1 MDRSARLE
9 KQFVAMINGKQS
21 LTQANFTNFIDAIL
35 AQTDAGAAAAC
46 VNRLVSSKA
55 GLSSLQSCMRYELS
69 PSFHNGRAA
78 LLMKYLQD
86 PDLVVING
94 GDYLHRIVHA
104 IVEPPIFWHSFSQ
117 NFRDGKLIQAGQ
129 LAFGWLLF
137 QRVSMSLRKVYQLT
151 TSAAEDDMLE
161 MLKKSPYP
169 EVQDY
174 AGRIASL
181 LPSADNTSVK
191 AVFCAGGR
199 HDNDFADYREVEI
212 LPTAGEIRC
221 SERPFLLQKSSIDD
235 TQSGDDR
242 LGLYLDNEFRLLR
255 EDMLHEMKDE
265 LAIVAGTKKGRCRSL
280 IIDGLRYHGIN
291 FGPDNRRSE
300 WALEFIC
307 SEDVLHMPKK
317 KNASVHAPSVH
328 ARKAYLTSNHTRPFR
343 HLAWSCLMIDNE
355 ITAFPTLNRDEDLL
369 ARNPSV
375 VVLSI
380 DERST
385 ERTVSR
391 LKKAKDVRLIV
402 LDTAVFSFEPILK
415 ALQGTLELS
424 LQQEL
429 LHWKETDALEAP
441 RDTPK
446 RIADLIRKDPK
457 QELKQILNTAKSIKL
472 DASQHTSLLAAL
484 DQRVSLIQG
493 PPGTGKSF
501 IGALLAKILHD
512 NTDQKLLVV
521 CYTNHALD
529 QFLEDLLDIGIPS
542 DSIVRLG
549 GKSTARTAPLSLLNY
564 RKGRS
569 HRFDGYERLSIDAL
583 KSDAE
588 TDIQTLSTKF
598 GKFMNRRLDWKDLLE
613 YLEFEDPEVYFY
625 FCVPRG
631 EDGMTQVGWNGR
643 RVPETYLIG
652 RWINGKSCGM
662 YHQFSKSPIWS
673 KPPPER
679 HAILQQWISAM
690 DAEILTEFT
699 SRASRY
705 NASVKR
711 LSYLFSKK
719 DNAVISNKRIIG
731 CTTTAAAKY
740 NRQIQEACPAVL
752 LVEEAGEIL
761 ESHIITAMNPKTDQ
775 LVLIGDHKQLRPKVN
790 NYNLTVEKGEGYDL
804 NMSLFERLVLKGY
817 PHHTLTQQHRMRPEI
832 SSFVR
837 ELTYPDLVDAPKT
850 QNRPVIKGLQDFVIF
865 LNHAHPEGEIGQVS
879 ERRDMNATTSK
890 QNDFEVGMVV
900 KTLKYLAQ
908 QGYGTDSVTILTP
921 YLGQLHRLRRA
932 LADGKE
938 VDPVL
943 NDLDSYDL
951 IQAGLVSAAYAQ
963 VSKKPVRLATI
974 DNYQGEESDIII
986 ASLTRSNPE
995 HNIGFMSSPERLNVL
1010 LSRARN
1016 ALILIGNS
1024 DTFTNSRQGGVLWT
1038 RLLDMLKAKGHV
1050 YDGLP
1055 IKCERHP
1062 DRTALLK
1069 TTEDFENEAPDGGC
1083 KEPCGTR
1090 LNCGVHDCP
1099 SKCHQ
1104 LADHSKMDCKAFVK
1118 TTCSQG
1124 HNQDH
1129 PCYKPP
1135 VSCRKCDQEAKRLQ
1149 KEQEAALARQ
1159 QKRDAEQ
1166 LAHAKEMAK
1175 LDEQIAREA
1184 QRAQDERERQER
1196 IAALEQKK
1204 RDLENMRA
1212 RNDRLAKEASSPR
1225 TPQPSTSQS
1234 PSSQPPVPEPS
1245 SASSPSQPSSPPA
1258 SSANTVNNILANKTP
1273 APSSPNLGL
1282 YAPIVT
1288 SQPSKSVK
1296 SSPSE
1301 AEWNRQK
1308 QVDGAHNKEI
1318 DALMELT
1325 GLEEVKEQVLKIKA
1339 KIDLAK
1345 RQGIDLKDER
1355 FNVVMLGNPGTG
1367 KTTVARL
1374 YAKFL
1379 FSVDALPGDHF
1390 IETTGSRLGDGGVG
1404 GMKKHIE
1411 DVLKAGGGAIFV
1423 DEAYQLVS
1431 GTSMSGKEVLNF
1443 MLAEM
1448 ENNTGKLVFILAGY
1462 RKEMEKFF
1470 EHNPGIPSRV
1480 PYQLRFED
1488 YSDEELL
1495 LMLRRLVLKKYKG
1508 QMKVEGDIDGL
1519 YGRIAVRRLGRG
1531 RGKEGFGNA
1540 RALQNMF
1547 SRITER
1553 QAARVNEERA
1563 QGLAP
1568 DDFLLR
1574 SQDLIGPKPDDA
1586 LRDNPSWSKLQ
1597 SMIGLE
1603 SVKDTVRVFI
1613 NLIKTNYRRE
1623 LLEQEPLQVS
1633 LNRIFTGSPGTGKTT
1648 VAKLFGQILADLG
1661 LLSNGEMIIKNPA
1674 DFVGAHLGQSEEKT
1688 KGILAS
1694 TVGKVLV
1701 IDEAYML
1708 YSGTTNDIYK
1718 TAVIDTIVAEV
1729 QSVPGEDRCVLLL
1742 GYKEQMMAMFQN
1754 VNPGLSRRFDIENPF
1769 HFEDFSEPELEKILE
1784 LKLKG
1789 QDLTA
1794 TDAGK
1799 AVALDVLSRA
1809 RNRPNFGNGGEVE
1822 NIISQAKIRQQK
1834 REGKLPI
1841 SERSTDIVLFPEDF
1855 DPEYNRHEN
1864 ASLNLQKLFE
1874 DVVGCEDIVKKLGD
1888 YQKVAAQMK
1897 ARGKEPRHH
1906 IPTNFVFKGPP
1917 GKSAA
1922 GIVITD
1928 TQLTKCSGTGK
1939 TTTARKMGQVYYDM
1953 GLLSSTEVHE
1963 CSVSDIVGQ
1972 YVGQTG
1978 PLVKKVFDKALGRVL
1993 FIDEAYR
2000 LGDGHFA
2007 QEAVDEIVSLVTQE
2021 RYASKLVIILA
2032 GYDDDMNQLLRVNTG
2047 LSSRFTEEVIF
2058 HHMAPDHCL
2067 QVLDKLLRKEDV
2079 IIQEVQD
2086 SSSSANAE
2094 MRDIIEELS
2103 ELPGWGNIRDIVTL
2117 SKTMIQKAF
2126 VTNEPGATPLTL
2138 ASDETVSCFRAMLT
2152 ERQSRNAPSTG
2163 SNRRTRSSFTQPP
2176 LPPTQNAPSPPS
2188 LKPNVL
2194 SNKTKTKAAPPK
2206 TTTKES
2212 FFQPKPKPA
2221 EELSDDEDDGRDE
2234 GVTDDVWR
2242 QLKLDKAARLA
2253 EEQEREKVARQLEEM
2268 RKREEHARKLAEEL
2282 ANAEKKRIRD
2292 EKERARIQELKAK
2305 AEAARLQALREKAE
2319 RDRLEALRRK
2329 QEEERK
2335 KEAEAQR
2342 RLQKM
2347 GLCVAGFRWIKQAN
2361 GYRCAGGTHFVS
2373 DGQLGF

>member
-9 KQFVAMINGKQS
+9 KQFVAIINGKQP
-21 LTQANFTNFIDAIL
+21 LTQANFTNFIDAML
-35 AQTDAGAAAAC
+35 AQADAVAC
-46 VNRLVSSKA
+46 VNR
-55 GLSSLQSCMRYELS
+55 
-69 PSFHNGRAA
+69 
-78 LLMKYLQD
+78 
-86 PDLVVING
+86 
-94 GDYLHRIVHA
+94 
-104 IVEPPIFWHSFSQ
+104 
-117 NFRDGKLIQAGQ
+117 
-129 LAFGWLLF
+129 
-137 QRVSMSLRKVYQLT
+137 
-151 TSAAEDDMLE
+151 
-161 MLKKSPYP
+161 
-169 EVQDY
+169 
-174 AGRIASL
+174 
-181 LPSADNTSVK
+181 
-191 AVFCAGGR
+191 
-199 HDNDFADYREVEI
+199 
-212 LPTAGEIRC
+212 
-221 SERPFLLQKSSIDD
+221 
-235 TQSGDDR
+235 
-242 LGLYLDNEFRLLR
+242 
-255 EDMLHEMKDE
+255 
-265 LAIVAGTKKGRCRSL
+265 
-280 IIDGLRYHGIN
+280 
-291 FGPDNRRSE
+291 
-300 WALEFIC
+300 
-307 SEDVLHMPKK
+307 
-317 KNASVHAPSVH
+317 
-328 ARKAYLTSNHTRPFR
+328 
-343 HLAWSCLMIDNE
+343 
-355 ITAFPTLNRDEDLL
+355 
-369 ARNPSV
+369 
-375 VVLSI
+375 
-380 DERST
+380 
-385 ERTVSR
+385 
-391 LKKAKDVRLIV
+391 
-402 LDTAVFSFEPILK
+402 
-415 ALQGTLELS
+415 
-424 LQQEL
+424 
-429 LHWKETDALEAP
+429 
-441 RDTPK
+441 
-446 RIADLIRKDPK
+446 
-457 QELKQILNTAKSIKL
+457 
-472 DASQHTSLLAAL
+472 
-484 DQRVSLIQG
+484 
-493 PPGTGKSF
+493 
-501 IGALLAKILHD
+501 
-512 NTDQKLLVV
+512 
-521 CYTNHALD
+521 
-529 QFLEDLLDIGIPS
+529 LDIGIPS

-549 GKSTARTAPLSLLNY
+549 GKSTARTAPLSLLNH
-564 RKGRS
+564 RKGQS
-569 HRFDGYERLSIDAL
+569 HRFDGYERLNIDFL

-588 TDIQTLSTKF
+588 TDIQTLTTKF
-598 GKFMNRRLDWKDLLE
+598 GKFMNSRLDWKELQE
-613 YLEFEDPEVYFY
+613 YLEFEDPEAHSS
-625 FCVPRG
+625 FCVPRE
-631 EDGMTQVGWNGR
+631 EDGMTRVGRNGH
-643 RVPETYLIG
+643 RVPETYLID
-652 RWINGKSCGM
+652 RWINGQNCGM
-662 YHQFSKSPIWS
+662 YRQFSKTPIWT
-673 KPPPER
+673 KTRPER
-679 HAILQQWISAM
+679 KIILQQWIAAM

-699 SRASRY
+699 SRASKY
-705 NASVKR
+705 NNSVKQ

-719 DNAVISNKRIIG
+719 DNNVIANKRIIG

-817 PHHTLTQQHRMRPEI
+817 PHHALTQQHRMRPEI
-832 SSFVR
+832 SAFVR

-865 LNHAHPEGEIGQVS
+865 LNHAHPEVEVGQVS

-890 QNDFEVGMVV
+890 QNDFEVDMVV

-951 IQAGLVSAAYAQ
+951 IQAGLISAANAQ
-963 VSKKPVRLATI
+963 VSRKSVRLATI
-974 DNYQGEESDIII
+974 DNYQGEESDIILT
-986 ASLTRSNPE
+986 SLTRSNPN
-995 HNIGFMSSPERLNVL
+995 HDIGFMFSPERLNVL

-1024 DTFTNSRQGGVLWT
+1024 DTFTNSRKGGVLWT

-1062 DRTALLK
+1062 DRTALLR
-1069 TTEDFENEAPDGGC
+1069 TAEDFENEAPDGGC

-1104 LADHSKMDCKAFVK
+1104 LADHSKMECKAVIKK
-1118 TTCSQG
+1118 TCPQG
-1124 HNQDH
+1124 HNQSH
-1129 PCYKPP
+1129 QCSKPP
-1135 VSCRKCDQEAKRLQ
+1135 VACRKCEQEAKRLQ

-1166 LAHAKEMAK
+1166 LAHTKEISK
-1175 LDEQIAREA
+1175 LDDQIAQEA

-1212 RNDRLAKEASSPR
+1212 RNERLAKEASSPR
-1225 TPQPSTSQS
+1225 TPQPSISQPLIS
-1234 PSSQPPVPEPS
+1234 QPLISQPPISQPPVPHPP
-1245 SASSPSQPSSPPA
+1245 SASSPSQPSPPPT

-1273 APSSPNLGL
+1273 APSSPNPGL

-1288 SQPSKSVK
+1288 PQPSKPVK
-1296 SSPSE
+1296 SSSSE
-1301 AEWNRQK
+1301 AEWSRQK

-1495 LMLRRLVLKKYKG
+1495 SMLRRLVLKKYKG

-1547 SRITER
+1547 SRVTER

-1563 QGLAP
+1563 QGLTP

-1586 LRDNPSWSKLQ
+1586 LKDNPSWSKLQ

-1623 LLEQEPLQVS
+1623 LLEKEPLQVS

-1648 VAKLFGQILADLG
+1648 VAKLFGQILTDLG

-1674 DFVGAHLGQSEEKT
+1674 DFVGAHLGESEEKT

-1742 GYKEQMMAMFQN
+1742 GYKEQMMTMFQN

-1769 HFEDFSEPELEKILE
+1769 HFEDFSEPELAKILE

-1822 NIISQAKIRQQK
+1822 NIITQAKIRQQK

-1864 ASLNLQKLFE
+1864 ASSNLQTLFE

-1888 YQKVAAQMK
+1888 YQKVATQMK

-1917 GKSAA
+1917 
-1922 GIVITD
+1922 
-1928 TQLTKCSGTGK
+1928 GTGK

-2032 GYDDDMNQLLRVNTG
+2032 GYDDDMNQLLKVNAG

-2058 HHMAPDHCL
+2058 HHMTPEHCL
-2067 QVLDKLLRKEDV
+2067 QVLDRLLRKEDV
-2079 IIQEVQD
+2079 IIEEVQD
-2086 SSSSANAE
+2086 SSSPANAE

-2138 ASDETVSCFRAMLT
+2138 FPDETVSCFRAMLT

-2206 TTTKES
+2206 TTMKEPS
-2212 FFQPKPKPA
+2212 LQPKPKPV

-2253 EEQEREKVARQLEEM
+2253 EEQEREKIARQLEEM

-2282 ANAEKKRIRD
+2282 AKAERKRIQD
-2292 EKERARIQELKAK
+2292 EREKARIKELKAK

-2335 KEAEAQR
+2335 KEAETQR
-2342 RLQKM
+2342 RLQNM
-2347 GLCVAGFRWIKQAN
+2347 GVCPVGFRWIKQAG
-2361 GYRCAGGTHFVS
+2361 GYRCAGGSHFVYDS
-2373 DGQLGF
+2373 QLGF